1 MSKSEVTYIYWNG
14 ILLCSKDQVWLRNH
28 FLIETKQNEWR
39 TSRNVYSQQM
49 LHSILSFV
57 ETPSLERNC
66 LKVALTLSFDCLSW
80 ASCVI
85 SFFASCP
92 LVELDERRPNIL
104 YFLKIPKHF
113 TRKKTIICNLP
124 LFTREDPVNIWFCVD
139 WLLACG
145 LSHWC
150 CLCCPCWILANVAVL
165 SHVSCKSIIAMHNF
179 RTNFKMKNPWIN
191 WPD

>member
-14 ILLCSKDQVWLRNH
+14 ILLCSKDQAWLRNH
-28 FLIETKQNEWR
+28 FLIETKQKEWR

-85 SFFASCP
+85 SLFASCP

-113 TRKKTIICNLP
+113 TRKKNYYLQ
-124 LFTREDPVNIWFCVD
+124 FTFVYKRRLCEHLILC
-139 WLLACG
+139 WLATG
-145 LSHWC
+145 LWPESLMLSLLSLLDLGQC
-150 CLCCPCWILANVAVL
+150 CCP
-165 SHVSCKSIIAMHNF
+165 VSCVMQVNHCHA
-179 RTNFKMKNPWIN
+179 
-191 WPD
+191 